1 MMGYKIMRRTKSL
14 APAFVLPIALLLVAA
29 CARHDT
35 APAVAAYNAIGRVDF
50 NRRAAEEFLPLF
62 WSEDA
67 NKDGT
72 LQPEELA
79 VLWGLPDDD
88 ASLWVANGAFTP
100 KFVAAYAR
108 LSKLPAPGSGAEAA
122 RLALVR
128 DELAQGVVTLVHTDL
143 SKDSPAEQQMVQHL
157 MRAAVMIEKLY
168 ARQNGVLE
176 IEARIP
182 REDVASRA
190 LFHRNQSPFCES
202 PRTENV
208 AACNALAQV
217 PQRISGLY
225 PAVIQAEPG
234 FCQRIEKATNARELM
249 DHFNIV
255 AGDMDPASWKA
266 VPFPVAWAN
275 DMAAVAIE
283 LRAAADGLGETEP
296 ALVTYL
302 RAAADSFAS
311 NDWEPANRAWVAMN
325 ATNSRWYTRIGPD
338 EVYFDPCAWK
348 GGFALQLARINPDS
362 IAWQE
367 KLETHK
373 AAMEQQIAKFAGS
386 PYKARKVHFKLP
398 DFIDVVLNAGDQ
410 RKPTGATVGESLP
423 NWGPVA
429 AAGGRTVTMTNLYT
443 DPDSLARSAALQSAV
458 FCKASDALN
467 RPTGKVE
474 VLDSLLHEAAHNLGP
489 SHDYSVAGKTAP
501 QAFGGPLA
509 STLEELKAQNS
520 SLYLLSLLQSRGVLQ
535 EDEVLR
541 TLREGLTWAF
551 GHISR
556 GMYTADGTPR
566 NYSHVGAIQ
575 IGSYFDSGAL
585 TWAAEPAANGKDM
598 GCIQVDYAKLP
609 AAVEQLEVTVLGI
622 KSRADRRGAE
632 ELLAKYVDDKNDAYA
647 SVKGAITERYLR
659 SPKASF
665 AYSVSGLSAK
675 AQ

>member
-1 MMGYKIMRRTKSL
+1 MTLL
-14 APAFVLPIALLLVAA
+14 APALTALLLVA
-29 CARHDT
+29 CAKHEST
-35 APAVAAYNAIGRVDF
+35 PAATFNTIGRIDF

-67 NKDGT
+67 NNDGT
-72 LQPEELA
+72 LQPGELA
-79 VLWGLPDDD
+79 VLWGLPGDD
-88 ASLWVANGAFTP
+88 ASMWVANGTFTP
-100 KFVAAYAR
+100 KFIDAYAR
-108 LSKLPAPGSGAEAA
+108 LARPPAAGTGPEAE
-122 RLALVR
+122 RLRLVR

-143 SKDSPAEQQMVQHL
+143 SKDSPAEQQMVMHL
-157 MRAAVMIEKLY
+157 MRAAVLIERLH

-190 LFHRNQSPFCES
+190 MFHRNQSPFCES

-208 AACNALAQV
+208 AACNALA
-217 PQRISGLY
+217 PAPRRISGLY

-234 FCQRIEKATNARELM
+234 FCQRLEKAPNAAELTG
-249 DHFNIV
+249 HFNIV
-255 AGDMDPASWKA
+255 TGDADPASWKA
-266 VPFPVAWAN
+266 VPFTVAWAD
-275 DMAAVAIE
+275 DMAAVATE

-296 ALVTYL
+296 ALVAYL

-338 EVYFDPCAWK
+338 EVYFDPCAWQ

-362 IAWQE
+362 VAWQE

-373 AAMEQQIAKFAGS
+373 SAMEQQIAKFAGP
-386 PYKARKVHFKLP
+386 PYKARNVRFKLP

-443 DPDSLARSAALQSAV
+443 DPDSLARAATLQSAV

-467 RPTGKVE
+467 RPSGKVE

-520 SLYLLSLLQSRGVLQ
+520 SLYLLSLLQTRGVLQ

-541 TLREGLTWAF
+541 TLRSGLTWAF
-551 GHISR
+551 GHISS

-566 NYSHVGAIQ
+566 NYSHVAAIQ

-585 TWAAEPAANGKDM
+585 MWVAEPAANGKDL

-609 AAVEQLEVTVLGI
+609 AAIEKLETTVLGI
-622 KSRADRRGAE
+622 KSRADREGAE
-632 ELLAKYVDDKNDAYA
+632 GLLAKYVDDKDDAYA
-647 SVKGAITERYLR
+647 GVKAAITERYLR

-665 AYSVSGLSAK
+665 VYSVSGLSAK

>member
-1 MMGYKIMRRTKSL
+1 MMGKIFMRLKFL
-14 APAFVLPIALLLVAA
+14 APAIALPFALLTLASCAKQESAPVAA
-29 CARHDT
+29 T
-35 APAVAAYNAIGRVDF
+35 YNAIGRIDF
-50 NRRAAEEFLPLF
+50 NKRAAEELLPLF
-62 WSEDA
+62 WSEDT

-72 LQPEELA
+72 LQPSELA

-88 ASLWVANGAFTP
+88 ASVWVANGAFTP
-100 KFVAAYAR
+100 KFIDAYAR
-108 LSKLPAPGSGAEAA
+108 LGKPPMAGTGPEAE
-122 RLALVR
+122 RLRLVR

-157 MRAAVMIEKLY
+157 MRAAVLIEKLH
-168 ARQNGVLE
+168 ARQKGVLE
-176 IEARIP
+176 IAAQIP
-182 REDVASRA
+182 LEDVASRA
-190 LFHRNQSPFCES
+190 MFHRNQSPFCES

-208 AACNALAQV
+208 AACNALAQI
-217 PQRISGLY
+217 PKRISGLY

-234 FCQRIEKATNARELM
+234 FCQRMEKAANAKELTG
-249 DHFNIV
+249 HFNIV
-255 AGDMDPASWKA
+255 TGELDPASWKA
-266 VPFPVAWAN
+266 VPFPVAWAD
-275 DMAAVAIE
+275 DMAAVAVE
-283 LRAAADGLGETEP
+283 LRAAADGLGDTEP
-296 ALVTYL
+296 ALVAYL

-325 ATNSRWYTRIGPD
+325 AKNSRWYTRIGPD

-367 KLETHK
+367 KLESHK
-373 AAMEQQIAKFAGS
+373 AAMEQQIAKFAGP
-386 PYKARKVHFKLP
+386 PYKARNVQFKLP

-443 DPDSLARSAALQSAV
+443 DPDSRARAATLQSAV
-458 FCKASDALN
+458 FCKASDALYAN
-467 RPTGKVE
+467 TDTKE

-535 EDEVLR
+535 GDEVLR
-541 TLREGLTWAF
+541 TLRGGLTWAF

-556 GMYTADGTPR
+556 GMYGADGTPR
-566 NYSHVGAIQ
+566 NYSHVAAIQ
-575 IGSYFDSGAL
+575 IGSYFDAGAL
-585 TWAAEPAANGKDM
+585 TWVAEPAANGKDM

-609 AAVEQLEVTVLGI
+609 AAVEQLEVTVLGV
-622 KSRADRRGAE
+622 KARADRKGAE
-632 ELLAKYVDDKNDAYA
+632 ALLAKYVDNKDDAYA
-647 SVKGAITERYLR
+647 GVKAAITERYLR

-665 AYSVSGLSAK
+665 VYSVSGLSAK